1 MTEAEI
7 ESLAR
12 NIADRV
18 IARFGEDI
26 DLMLHSVPAADGG
39 SNGIL
44 INEEAAK
51 IGPCRCAT
59 DKKICFVPGII
70 GALDAPQK
78 ELYCATYEKLESP
91 GIERRLRRWTG
102 AKTICKAEIE
112 PIPKGERLEPWLHCM
127 GRELHARGVRP

>member
-7 ESLAR
+7 ESLAEKM
-12 NIADRV
+12 ADRV
-18 IARFGEDI
+18 IARLGEDI
-26 DLMLHSVPAADGG
+26 DLMLHSVPAVDGG

-51 IGPCRCAT
+51 VGPCRCAA
-59 DKKICFVPGII
+59 DKKICFVSGII

-78 ELYCATYEKLESP
+78 ELYCTTYEKLESP
-91 GIERRLRRWTG
+91 GIERRLERWEA

-112 PIPKGERLEPWLHCM
+112 PTPKGERLEPWLTCM
-127 GRELHARGVRP
+127 SRELRTRGVEL